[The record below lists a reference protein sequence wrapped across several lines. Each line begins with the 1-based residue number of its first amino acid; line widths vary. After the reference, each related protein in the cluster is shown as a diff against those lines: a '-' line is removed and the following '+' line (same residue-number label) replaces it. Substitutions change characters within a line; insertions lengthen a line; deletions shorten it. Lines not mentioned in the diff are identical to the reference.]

1 MKMFYNPLRNRS
13 LGALSHFVSF
23 TCFFYCMFFVVGK
36 STAQCDF
43 DSPGVSLNTTTF
55 DGTNCQVNID
65 LSFDLESNNGNKFI
79 FVHLWTLDGYT
90 ASHPIPYSSAPTSTQ
105 LGNALATLV
114 IDNTNAI
121 PVLLEE
127 YRADAAVSPMFTGIT
142 ITKGGGLNAGFDRYT
157 VTNLTLTIPGSCN
170 SVPSL
175 KGDAWSTNANS
186 QNPTVHCSTLG
197 FQLVNNDIELS
208 GNLNCNDPA
217 SNSYDIDVT
226 TTATTPFEINYK
238 VYLDDGDGIL
248 EAGTTDNEIEA
259 GTAMISSV
267 SPLSLSDVLYAHTE
281 IEKIRSLWVVVDG
294 QAVPYFSVE
303 ELVSTCILPVKMTY
317 FNVNSG

>member
-1 MKMFYNPLRNRS
+1 
-13 LGALSHFVSF
+13 
-23 TCFFYCMFFVVGK
+23 MFFVVGK